1 MNARLKVGLIA
12 GSVVVAF
19 ACGWL
24 LAKVQDVNKVAPET
38 IWTNHWVDDITML
51 VRNERDTQLL
61 TAAETQALIGMGLNT
76 DSLTVGLIYDGLPA
90 QRKKDL
96 QFYIPAARAVA
107 AAQQG
112 PGAVQDRRAVVALVD
127 CMQSVQAHGGSV
139 RQCMVKAHVLKAP

>member
-51 VRNERDTQLL
+51 VTNGRNTQLL
-61 TAAETQALIGMGLNT
+61 TAAQTQALVVSGLEL
-76 DSLTVGLIYDGLPA
+76 DSHTMAEIYDRLP
-90 QRKKDL
+90 KDMQARML
-96 QFYIPAARAVA
+96 FWVPAARQLA
-107 AAQQG
+107 AAYSG
-112 PGAVQDRRAVVALVD
+112 EATPAHRNNLKALVD

-139 RQCMVKAHVLKAP
+139 RQCMVKAHVLKAH